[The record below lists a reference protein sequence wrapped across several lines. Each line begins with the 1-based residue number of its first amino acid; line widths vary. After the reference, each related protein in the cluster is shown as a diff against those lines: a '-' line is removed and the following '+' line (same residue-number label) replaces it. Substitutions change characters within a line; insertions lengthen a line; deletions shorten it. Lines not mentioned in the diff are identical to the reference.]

1 MSMYLTTED
10 YPDQSQWLDQLENAD
25 AITVMLDDQAGAI
38 SALKQAS
45 ATLDAAITAMA
56 ERLGASSSGRIIYAG
71 AGTSARIGV
80 QDGVELTPTF
90 NWPQER
96 LEYVIAGGMGALI
109 QSVEGAEDHTDAG
122 QTAVTNAAINDKDV
136 VIGLAASGTTAFK
149 LYRP

>member
-1 MSMYLTTED
+1 MYLTTED

-25 AITVMLDDQAGAI
+25 AIAVMLDNQAGAI

-45 ATLDAAITAMA
+45 AALDAAITVMA

-96 LEYVIAGGMGALI
+96 LGYVIAGGMGALM
-109 QSVEGAEDHTDAG
+109 QSV
-122 QTAVTNAAINDKDV
+122 
-136 VIGLAASGTTAFK
+136 
-149 LYRP
+149 